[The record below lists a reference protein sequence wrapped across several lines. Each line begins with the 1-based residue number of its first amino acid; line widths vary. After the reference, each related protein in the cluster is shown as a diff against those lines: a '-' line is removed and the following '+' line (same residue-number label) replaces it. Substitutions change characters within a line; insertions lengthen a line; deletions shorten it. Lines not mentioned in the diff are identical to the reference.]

1 MFLKS
6 VLRYVITK
14 PGNYEDVLHLEE
26 GGGGETLTPKPGK
39 FKLIKFTL
47 LNYQK

>member
-26 GGGGETLTPKPGK
+26 GGWGGDPNPQAWKIQT
-39 FKLIKFTL
+39 
-47 LNYQK
+47 Y